1 MKTTR
6 QHEASGLGAA
16 LTGEQNFGLRIK
28 TIRLARELTLE
39 QVAELSSVSISTLSK
54 IEKGQVSASFDTI
67 AKIASAF
74 DYSLA
79 ELFADELPAQ
89 PVASAAIQGRRTYT
103 LAGKGLTF
111 TNPYFRY
118 EVHAAELLVKGMI
131 PVVME
136 IETRE
141 LPPPEAWSQ
150 HAGEEFIYVLSG
162 EVMLH
167 TQFYAPLRLVEGDS
181 AYIDSTMRHTF
192 VRNSD
197 ESTRLISICQTEKLN
212 IDDLVGIT
220 HQDLYKV

>member
-16 LTGEQNFGLRIK
+16 LTGEQDFGLRIK
-28 TIRLARELTLE
+28 TIRQARELTLE
-39 QVAELSSVSISTLSK
+39 QVAELSGVSISTLSK

-79 ELFADELPAQ
+79 ELFADELPA
-89 PVASAAIQGRRTYT
+89 PSVASTAIQGRRTYT
-103 LAGKGLTF
+103 LAGKGLAF

-131 PVVME
+131 PVVMG

-167 TQFYAPLRLVEGDS
+167 TQLYAPLRLAQGDS

-192 VRNSD
+192 VRLS
-197 ESTRLISICQTEKLN
+197 EAAASLISICQTETLD
-212 IDDLVGIT
+212 IEDLTRSG
-220 HQDLYKV
+220 

>member
-1 MKTTR
+1 MKSTR

-16 LTGEQNFGLRIK
+16 LTGEQDFGLRIK
-28 TIRLARELTLE
+28 TIRQVRELTLE
-39 QVAELSSVSISTLSK
+39 QVAELSGVSISTLSK

-79 ELFADELPAQ
+79 ELFADDLPAQ
-89 PVASAAIQGRRTYT
+89 SVAATAIQGRRTYT
-103 LAGKGLTF
+103 LAGKGLSF

-131 PVVME
+131 PVVMG

-167 TQFYAPLRLVEGDS
+167 TQLYAPLRLAQGDS

-192 VRNSD
+192 VRLSD
-197 ESTRLISICQTEKLN
+197 AAASLISICQTETLD
-212 IDDLVGIT
+212 IEDLTRGS
-220 HQDLYKV
+220 

>member
-16 LTGEQNFGLRIK
+16 LTGEQDFGLRIK
-28 TIRLARELTLE
+28 TIRQARELTLE
-39 QVAELSSVSISTLSK
+39 QVAELSGVSISTLSK

-79 ELFADELPAQ
+79 ELFADELPA
-89 PVASAAIQGRRTYT
+89 PSVARTAIQGRRTYT
-103 LAGKGLTF
+103 LAGKGLAF

-131 PVVME
+131 PVVMG

-167 TQFYAPLRLVEGDS
+167 TQLYAPLRLAQGDS

-192 VRNSD
+192 VRLS
-197 ESTRLISICQTEKLN
+197 EEVASLISICQTETLD
-212 IDDLVGIT
+212 IEDLTRGT
-220 HQDLYKV
+220 

>member
-16 LTGEQNFGLRIK
+16 LTGEQDFGLRIK
-28 TIRLARELTLE
+28 TIRQARELTLE
-39 QVAELSSVSISTLSK
+39 QVAELSGVSISTLSK

-67 AKIASAF
+67 TKIASAF

-79 ELFADELPAQ
+79 ELFAEELPL
-89 PVASAAIQGRRTYT
+89 PSVPSTAIQGRRTYT
-103 LAGKGLTF
+103 LAGKGLAF

-131 PVVME
+131 PVVMG

-167 TQFYAPLRLVEGDS
+167 TQLYAPLRLAQGDS

-192 VRNSD
+192 VRLSD
-197 ESTRLISICQTEKLN
+197 EAASLISICQTETLD
-212 IDDLVGIT
+212 IEDLTRGG
-220 HQDLYKV
+220 

>member
-28 TIRLARELTLE
+28 TIRQARELTLE

-192 VRNSD
+192 VRNGD
-197 ESTRLISICQTEKLN
+197 ENTRLISICQTEKLN
-212 IDDLVGIT
+212 IDHLVGIT
-220 HQDLYKV
+220 NQDL

>member
-16 LTGEQNFGLRIK
+16 LTGEQDFGLRIK
-28 TIRLARELTLE
+28 TIRQARELTLE
-39 QVAELSSVSISTLSK
+39 QVAELSGVSISTLSK

-74 DYSLA
+74 EYSLA
-79 ELFADELPAQ
+79 ELFAEELP
-89 PVASAAIQGRRTYT
+89 PPSVASTAIQGRRTYT
-103 LAGKGLTF
+103 LAGKGLAF

-131 PVVME
+131 PVVMG

-167 TQFYAPLRLVEGDS
+167 TQLYAPLRLAQGDS

-192 VRNSD
+192 VRLS
-197 ESTRLISICQTEKLN
+197 EEAASLISICQTETLD
-212 IDDLVGIT
+212 IEDLTRGG
-220 HQDLYKV
+220 

>member
-6 QHEASGLGAA
+6 QHEASGLGTA
-16 LTGEQNFGLRIK
+16 LTGEQDFGLRIK
-28 TIRLARELTLE
+28 AIRQARELTLE

-79 ELFADELPAQ
+79 ELFTDELSGQ
-89 PVASAAIQGRRTYT
+89 PVISTAIQGRRTYT

-111 TNPYFRY
+111 TNPFFRY

-131 PVVME
+131 PVIMG

-141 LPPPEAWSQ
+141 LPPHEAWSQ

-167 TQFYAPLRLVEGDS
+167 TQLYAPLRLAKGDS

-192 VRNSD
+192 VRLSED
-197 ESTRLISICQTEKLN
+197 AASLISICQTAKLE
-212 IDDLVGIT
+212 IEDLARVNN
-220 HQDLYKV
+220 

>member
-16 LTGEQNFGLRIK
+16 LTGEQDFGLRIK
-28 TIRLARELTLE
+28 TIRQARELTLE
-39 QVAELSSVSISTLSK
+39 QVAELSGVSISTLSK

-79 ELFADELPAQ
+79 ELFAEELPL
-89 PVASAAIQGRRTYT
+89 PSVASTAIQGRRTYT
-103 LAGKGLTF
+103 LAGKGLAF

-131 PVVME
+131 PVVMG

-167 TQFYAPLRLVEGDS
+167 TQLYAPLRLAQGDS
-181 AYIDSTMRHTF
+181 AYIDSTMRFTF
-192 VRNSD
+192 VLLREEAAILFSF
-197 ESTRLISICQTEKLN
+197 C
-212 IDDLVGIT
+212 
-220 HQDLYKV
+220 

>member
-16 LTGEQNFGLRIK
+16 LTGEQDFGLRIK
-28 TIRLARELTLE
+28 TIRQARELTLE
-39 QVAELSSVSISTLSK
+39 QVAELSGVSISTLSK

-79 ELFADELPAQ
+79 ELFAEELPL
-89 PVASAAIQGRRTYT
+89 PSVASTAIQGRRTYT
-103 LAGKGLTF
+103 LAGKGLAF

-131 PVVME
+131 PVVMG

-167 TQFYAPLRLVEGDS
+167 TQLYAPLRLAQGDS

-192 VRNSD
+192 VRLS
-197 ESTRLISICQTEKLN
+197 EEATSLISICQTETLD
-212 IDDLVGIT
+212 IEDLTRGG
-220 HQDLYKV
+220 

>member
-6 QHEASGLGAA
+6 QHETSGLGAA
-16 LTGEQNFGLRIK
+16 LTGEQDFGLRIK
-28 TIRLARELTLE
+28 TIRQARELTLE
-39 QVAELSSVSISTLSK
+39 QVAELSSVSISSLSK

-79 ELFADELPAQ
+79 ELFADELPHQ
-89 PVASAAIQGRRTYT
+89 PVESVAIQGRRTYT
-103 LAGKGLTF
+103 LAGKGLAF

-150 HAGEEFIYVLSG
+150 HAGEEFIYVLAG

-167 TQFYAPLRLVEGDS
+167 TQLYAPLRLAQGDS

-192 VRNSD
+192 VRLS
-197 ESTRLISICQTEKLN
+197 EAPASLISICQTEKLH
-212 IDDLVGIT
+212 IEDLTRGI
-220 HQDLYKV
+220 

>member
-16 LTGEQNFGLRIK
+16 LTGEQDFGLRIK
-28 TIRLARELTLE
+28 TIRQARELTLE
-39 QVAELSSVSISTLSK
+39 QVAELSGVSISTLSK

-79 ELFADELPAQ
+79 ELFADELATPS
-89 PVASAAIQGRRTYT
+89 VTSTAIQGRRTYT
-103 LAGKGLTF
+103 LAGKGLAF

-131 PVVME
+131 PVVMG

-167 TQFYAPLRLVEGDS
+167 TQLYAPLRLAQGDS
-181 AYIDSTMRHTF
+181 AYIDSSMRHTF
-192 VRNSD
+192 VRLS
-197 ESTRLISICQTEKLN
+197 EEVASLISICQTETLD
-212 IDDLVGIT
+212 IEDLTRGT
-220 HQDLYKV
+220 

>member
-16 LTGEQNFGLRIK
+16 LTGEQDFGLRIK
-28 TIRLARELTLE
+28 TIRQARELTLE
-39 QVAELSSVSISTLSK
+39 QVAELSGVSISTLSK

-79 ELFADELPAQ
+79 ELFAEELPL
-89 PVASAAIQGRRTYT
+89 PSVASTAIQGRRTYT
-103 LAGKGLTF
+103 LAGKGLAF

-131 PVVME
+131 PVVMG

-167 TQFYAPLRLVEGDS
+167 TQLYAPLRLAQGDS

-192 VRNSD
+192 VRLS
-197 ESTRLISICQTEKLN
+197 EEAASLISIARPKPWILM
-212 IDDLVGIT
+212 I
-220 HQDLYKV
+220 

>member
-16 LTGEQNFGLRIK
+16 LTGEQDFGLRIK
-28 TIRLARELTLE
+28 TIRQARELTLE
-39 QVAELSSVSISTLSK
+39 QVAELSGVSISTLSK

-79 ELFADELPAQ
+79 ELFADELATPS
-89 PVASAAIQGRRTYT
+89 VTSTAIQGRRTYT
-103 LAGKGLTF
+103 LAGKGLAF

-131 PVVME
+131 PVVMG

-167 TQFYAPLRLVEGDS
+167 TQLYAPLRLAQGDS

-192 VRNSD
+192 VRLS
-197 ESTRLISICQTEKLN
+197 EEVASLISICQTETLD
-212 IDDLVGIT
+212 IEDLTRGA
-220 HQDLYKV
+220 

>member
-16 LTGEQNFGLRIK
+16 LTGEQDFGLRIK
-28 TIRLARELTLE
+28 TIRQARELTLE
-39 QVAELSSVSISTLSK
+39 QVAELSGVSISTLSK

-79 ELFADELPAQ
+79 ELFADELPA
-89 PVASAAIQGRRTYT
+89 PSVTSAAIQGRRTYT
-103 LAGKGLTF
+103 LAGKGLAF

-131 PVVME
+131 PVVMG

-167 TQFYAPLRLVEGDS
+167 TQLYAPLRLAQGDS

-192 VRNSD
+192 VRLS
-197 ESTRLISICQTEKLN
+197 EEVASLISICQTETLD
-212 IDDLVGIT
+212 IEDLTRGT
-220 HQDLYKV
+220 

>member
-16 LTGEQNFGLRIK
+16 LTGEQDFGLRIK
-28 TIRLARELTLE
+28 TIRQARDLTLE
-39 QVAELSSVSISTLSK
+39 QVAELSSVSISSLSK

-79 ELFADELPAQ
+79 ELFAEELPHA
-89 PVASAAIQGRRTYT
+89 PIASAAIQGRRTYT

-131 PVVME
+131 PVVMD

-167 TQFYAPLRLVEGDS
+167 TQLYAPLRLAEGDS

-192 VRNSD
+192 VRLSD
-197 ESTRLISICQTEKLN
+197 SPARLISICQTEKLD
-212 IDDLVGIT
+212 IEDLARGA
-220 HQDLYKV
+220 